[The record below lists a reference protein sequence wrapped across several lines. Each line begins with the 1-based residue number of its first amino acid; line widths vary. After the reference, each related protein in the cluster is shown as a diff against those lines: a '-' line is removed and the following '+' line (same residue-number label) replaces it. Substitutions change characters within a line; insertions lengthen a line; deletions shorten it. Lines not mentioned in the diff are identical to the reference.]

1 MQATVK
7 CLVYGKIMKVT
18 INVEVDTDNQ
28 KDVETVEDLIEIL
41 KQIKAQS
48 EDNS

>member
-1 MQATVK
+1 
-7 CLVYGKIMKVT
+7 MKVT
-18 INVEVDTDNQ
+18 INVEVDTDNR

-48 EDNS
+48 EDS

>member
-1 MQATVK
+1 
-7 CLVYGKIMKVT
+7 MKVT

>member
-1 MQATVK
+1 MQATAK

-18 INVEVDTDNQ
+18 INVEVDTDNR

-48 EDNS
+48 DDS

>member
-1 MQATVK
+1 LQVIAK
-7 CLVYGKIMKVT
+7 CSVYGKIMKVT

-48 EDNS
+48 EDSS

>member
-1 MQATVK
+1 
-7 CLVYGKIMKVT
+7 MKVT

-48 EDNS
+48 EDDS